1 MSNLFSKAIGVLGWG
16 PEANAPASFQA
27 SPASAAPA
35 ARQSVARTVTQLR
48 PSRPRN
54 DMSEI
59 ATVQPTSYSEAKD
72 IAATYREG
80 IPVIINMGELS
91 ELDARR
97 LLDYLLGLRDG
108 LNGQLKRVTQK
119 VYLLSPS
126 HVNID
131 DEDEDLNDAPAGDD
145 LIISPIR

>member
-1 MSNLFSKAIGVLGWG
+1 
-16 PEANAPASFQA
+16 
-27 SPASAAPA
+27 
-35 ARQSVARTVTQLR
+35 
-48 PSRPRN
+48 
-54 DMSEI
+54 MSEI